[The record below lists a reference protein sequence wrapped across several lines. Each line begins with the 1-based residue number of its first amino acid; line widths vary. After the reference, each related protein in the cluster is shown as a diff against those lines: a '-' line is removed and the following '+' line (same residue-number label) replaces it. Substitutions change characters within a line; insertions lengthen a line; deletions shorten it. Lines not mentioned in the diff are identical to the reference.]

1 MEYYQV
7 LLSSIAS
14 VFTIEVMFW
23 LFCGVLVGMF
33 FGLMP
38 GLAGPQALAMLLPLT
53 FTLDFTHALA
63 LLIGI
68 AGSATCAGSLT
79 SILIG
84 VPGTPINAATVIDG
98 YPMTKQ
104 GKAGM
109 AIGAACT
116 SSALGG
122 IFGTIVLLI
131 LLPYGFNLILKF
143 SFPEFFA
150 ITMLGICMIAFVTE
164 GSFLKGLIAGV
175 AGLAMSCIGFDPFIN
190 YPRCSFGISFLWDR
204 LDIVSVVIGLFA
216 IAEAIELFR
225 VDKDQTSVKA
235 NYSLAGVFDGV
246 KATFK
251 NLKSV
256 LIGSLIG
263 TGVGIMP
270 GVGGGVAQF
279 LAYSATVSTSKD
291 KSKFG
296 KGDVRGVIGAEASNN
311 AKDGGSLVPAL
322 LFGIPGSVDTAIL
335 LGAFMMHGISPGI
348 TLFDKNPEALVTIIW
363 SLLMATVASV
373 ILSIFCAP
381 YLTNLLNVPKPI
393 IGTAVLILAVMGI
406 YVATNSYGDIILAF
420 VIGLVGY
427 LMKKNN
433 FSRVCLI
440 IGFMLGNIAE
450 MNLRRGLLMFGLQGF
465 LLRPLVIIIFLVTAG
480 LIVLNI
486 RARKVGGLS

>member
-7 LLSSIAS
+7 LFNSILGVFS
-14 VFTIEVMFW
+14 VEVMFW
-23 LFCGVLVGMF
+23 LFCGVMVGMF
-33 FGLMP
+33 FGIMP

-53 FTLDFTHALA
+53 FTLNFSHAIA
-63 LLIGI
+63 LLIGV
-68 AGSATCAGSLT
+68 AGAASCAGSLT

-84 VPGTPINAATVIDG
+84 VPGTPVNAATVIDG

-122 IFGTIVLLI
+122 IFGTLVLIV
-131 LLPYGFNLILKF
+131 LLPYGFNLILRF

-150 ITMLGICMIAFVTE
+150 ITLLGICMIAFVTE

-175 AGLAMSCIGFDPFIN
+175 AGLMMSCIGFDPFIS
-190 YPRCSFGISFLWDR
+190 YPRCSFGIAHLWDR

-216 IAEAIELFR
+216 ITEAIDLFNKQSD
-225 VDKDQTSVKA
+225 VSGTESGYKLT
-235 NYSLAGVFDGV
+235 GVFEGV

-251 NLKSV
+251 NIKNV

-279 LAYSATVSTSKD
+279 LAYSATVSASKD
-291 KSKFG
+291 KDKFG
-296 KGDVRGVIGAEASNN
+296 KGDIRGVIGAESSNN

-348 TLFDKNPEALVTIIW
+348 TLLDKNPGILVTIIC
-363 SLLMATVASV
+363 SLLVATIASV
-373 ILSIFCAP
+373 ILSILCAP
-381 YLTNLLNVPKPI
+381 YLTKLLNVPKPI
-393 IGTAVLILAVMGI
+393 IGTVVLVLAVMGI
-406 YVATNSYGDIILAF
+406 YVATNSYGDIIIAF

-427 LMKKNN
+427 LMKRGN

-450 MNLRRGLLMFGLQGF
+450 MNLRRGLIMFGFQGF
-465 LLRPLVIIIFLVTAG
+465 IMRPLVLVIFAVTAA
-480 LIVLNI
+480 LIALNI
-486 RARKVGGLS
+486 KARKMEGAQ

>member
-7 LLSSIAS
+7 LFNSILGVFS
-14 VFTIEVMFW
+14 VEVMFW
-23 LFCGVLVGMF
+23 LFCGVMVGMF
-33 FGLMP
+33 FGIMP

-53 FTLDFTHALA
+53 FTLNFSHAIA
-63 LLIGI
+63 LLIGV
-68 AGSATCAGSLT
+68 AGAASCAGSLT

-84 VPGTPINAATVIDG
+84 VPGTPVNAATVIDG

-122 IFGTIVLLI
+122 IFGTLVLIV
-131 LLPYGFNLILKF
+131 LLPYGFNLILRF

-150 ITMLGICMIAFVTE
+150 ITLLGICMIAFVTE
-164 GSFLKGLIAGV
+164 GSFLKGLIAGA
-175 AGLAMSCIGFDPFIN
+175 AGLMMSCIGFDPFIS
-190 YPRCSFGISFLWDR
+190 YPRCSFGIAHLWDR

-216 IAEAIELFR
+216 ITEAIDLFNKQSD
-225 VDKDQTSVKA
+225 VSGTESGYKLT
-235 NYSLAGVFDGV
+235 GVFEGV

-251 NLKSV
+251 NIKNV

-279 LAYSATVSTSKD
+279 LAYSATVSASKD
-291 KSKFG
+291 KDKFG
-296 KGDVRGVIGAEASNN
+296 KGDIRGVIGAESSNN

-348 TLFDKNPEALVTIIW
+348 TLLDKNPGILVTIIC
-363 SLLMATVASV
+363 SLLVATIASV
-373 ILSIFCAP
+373 ILSILCAP
-381 YLTNLLNVPKPI
+381 YLTKLLNVPKPI
-393 IGTAVLILAVMGI
+393 IGTVVLVLAVMGI
-406 YVATNSYGDIILAF
+406 YVATNSYGDIIIAF

-427 LMKKNN
+427 LMKRGN

-450 MNLRRGLLMFGLQGF
+450 MNLRRGLIMFGFQGF
-465 LLRPLVIIIFLVTAG
+465 IMRPLVLVIFAVTAA
-480 LIVLNI
+480 LIALNI
-486 RARKVGGLS
+486 KARKMEGAQ